1 MSKGRSVKDKIVLAI
16 LITIFAVFALGILSY
31 LGVVSGFVFNIL
43 KDELSVLP
51 SKAIYKVFPEY
62 DLEINDIEYIETGY
76 WGLYG
81 DYDYGMRTLSDE
93 GAKTYIEEFRKVKV
107 NLKWTEALDMH
118 FKGEQHQLDGNNI
131 VVFHLQNGEIRKLYI
146 NTKGNPFMKQRIND
160 TNYYVMYEGSRT
172 LGWNIE

>member
-16 LITIFAVFALGILSY
+16 LITIFAVFALDILSY

-76 WGLYG
+76 GGLYG

-107 NLKWTEALDMH
+107 NLKWTEELDML
-118 FKGEQHQLDGNNI
+118 FKDEKHRLGGDY
-131 VVFHLQNGEIRKLYI
+131 VVAFHLKNGEIRKLYI
-146 NTKGNPFMKQRIND
+146 NVNGNPLVKQRIND
-160 TNYYVMYEGSRT
+160 TNYYVMTEGDRT